1 MFTDIY
7 EGSIFRPPSEA
18 HSLILQATIGCSW
31 NKCTFCIAFQEKE
44 FRAKSIDELKR
55 DVEKIYPYYK
65 DIPRIFLADG
75 NALCMPTDD
84 LSKIIQYLYVTFR
97 KLERVSVYGG
107 PLDIMKKSP
116 EELDQLKEAGLDIV
130 YFGLESGSDEV
141 LRRVRKGATAQMMI
155 ETGRKVRDAGLKLST
170 IFILGL
176 GGTELTNEHAR
187 ETARVVS
194 AQDPEYAAALTLM
207 VRPDSEIIKDVRKG
221 TLTLLDPHQALE
233 ELRVMVEGINVTN
246 CVFRANHA
254 SNYAT
259 IGGTLPGDK
268 QELLRRIDVALASG
282 TYKPEYYRRL

>member
-1 MFTDIY
+1 M
-7 EGSIFRPPSEA
+7 
-18 HSLILQATIGCSW
+18 
-31 NKCTFCIAFQEKE
+31 
-44 FRAKSIDELKR
+44 
-55 DVEKIYPYYK
+55 DVEKVYPYYK

-75 NALCMPTDD
+75 NALCMPTDE
-84 LSKIIQYLYVTFR
+84 LVGIIEYLYSTFG
-97 KLERVSVYGG
+97 KLERVSIYGG
-107 PLDIMKKSP
+107 PLDIVKKSIK
-116 EELDQLKEAGLDIV
+116 ELERLREAGLDIV

-141 LRRVRKGATAQMMI
+141 LRRVKKGANSRLMI

-176 GGTELTNEHAR
+176 GGMELSEEHAR

-207 VRPDSEIIKDVRKG
+207 VRPDSGIIKDVNEG
-221 TLTLLDPHQALE
+221 NLTLLNPNQALE
-233 ELRVMVEGINVTN
+233 ELRSFVEGMKVTN

-268 QELLRRIDVALASG
+268 QQLLLQIEKARASG
-282 TYKPEYYRRL
+282 RYKPEFYRRL